1 MGKVMYWR
9 RKWLISS
16 NCWKHS
22 TAARCLPSPTHS
34 RAQNWQVILN
44 RASVTQT
51 CLRRACVQVI
61 IYGTWWGRNHRMPC
75 SFCHHLRVYSV
86 WHFQPQQLES
96 KVYARSKRPEN
107 THSWYLHTMLVA
119 YQWEELR
126 GPTGRTPGYVPTGLP
141 SRSVT
146 GRVCWGWINPSA
158 KGKKEFRACLETLG
172 LLLWNS

>member
-34 RAQNWQVILN
+34 RAQNWQVILH

-61 IYGTWWGRNHRMPC
+61 IYGTWWGRNHSMPC
-75 SFCHHLRVYSV
+75 SFCHHLEYILYDTFNHSN
-86 WHFQPQQLES
+86 W
-96 KVYARSKRPEN
+96 KARFMPVAKSLR
-107 THSWYLHTMLVA
+107 THIPDTFIWCSLLIS
-119 YQWEELR
+119 ERRLR